1 MEDIY
6 KIENSN
12 FKNPPSE
19 YYNKITYPDFQIKL
33 KEFKSLLKKQV
44 AENQGVSYYKFGDGD
59 YYFLKKKPIGSAKP
73 GNRALSKKYWRIN
86 HKEFVNG
93 SKKNNYYMCEIL
105 EQNRLFFDE
114 LFNKNFDFPGEFVYG
129 LTANKWLLNSFNND
143 IGIIGGREK
152 INLIHKLMDKN
163 QYQEYLG
170 IEKFNDYIEIP
181 QKYACDNLE
190 KTNEIVRKQLKTSNS
205 KIFLMGVG
213 HVKSGLNYKL
223 PNYKKAVY
231 LDIGS
236 GIDALAGII
245 DKKRPYF
252 YDWKNYKLKN
262 EGYYSNIDYLN
273 FNHDGSEIILN

>member
-19 YYNKITYPDFQIKL
+19 YYNKSTYPDFQIKL

-105 EQNRLFFDE
+105 QQNRLFFDA
-114 LFNKNFDFPGEFVYG
+114 LFNKKFDYPGEFVYG
-129 LTANKWLLNSFNND
+129 LTANKWLLNSFSDD

-152 INLIHKLMDKN
+152 VDLIHKLMDKN

-170 IEKFNDYIEIP
+170 IQKFNDYIEIP

-190 KTNEIVRKQLKTSNS
+190 KTQEIVRKQLKTSNS

-245 DKKRPYF
+245 DKDRPYF

-262 EGYYSNIDYLN
+262 EEYYSNIDYLN